1 MLQLC
6 VAMNRPPCHSP
17 LVSEL
22 MGRPRVRATD
32 GGKSQ
37 ILGRIEQLHSSFTS
51 CEEFEISRPVDTD
64 TWVHTAHPKINIS
77 INCYKPQL
85 LAAAITFSKKI
96 LLPRTENKQ
105 IQNKIRW

>member
-22 MGRPRVRATD
+22 MGRPRVRTTD

-37 ILGRIEQLHSSFTS
+37 ILGRIEQLHSSFTP
-51 CEEFEISRPVDTD
+51 CEEFEISRPAYTD
-64 TWVHTAHPKINIS
+64 TWDHTAHPRINTS
-77 INCYKPQL
+77 INYYEPKHSFWVWNS
-85 LAAAITFSKKI
+85 AAITFLKNIYIVAK
-96 LLPRTENKQ
+96 N
-105 IQNKIRW
+105 